1 MKKTF
6 FKILLS
12 IITMQLV
19 VNTALALELDMS
31 VDEEIRKKYDSSKLE
46 NTVLPPLPKIDN
58 SQNKTIPI
66 NNTTTTTTTT
76 TKQTTSIPKV
86 TPTYN
91 TEVRPQITP
100 ADKKGAIK
108 IFRWTTFET
117 KSNQKINN
125 WLSVGSSVSFTTT
138 APVYKKNITIP
149 TGTIFKGT
157 ITDVHKPQATGN
169 GGLVVIKI
177 TSMTFN
183 GKTYPVNAKIT
194 KANAKNIYLNNI
206 KGQRQYWANAG
217 KQVDKGEAFYQ
228 KARKTSTKLANNPI
242 GIIISP
248 IPTIVGVAGYTVS
261 TAISPITSIFAK
273 GGNVSIPTGSSF
285 EIRLN
290 ESTYIY

>member
-12 IITMQLV
+12 IIAMQLV

-46 NTVLPPLPKIDN
+46 NTVLPPLPKINN

-66 NNTTTTTTTT
+66 NNTT

-86 TPTYN
+86 TPTYT

-100 ADKKGAIK
+100 ADKKAAIK

-177 TSMTFN
+177 TNMTFN

-228 KARKTSTKLANNPI
+228 RARKTSTKLANNPI

-290 ESTYIY
+290 ESAYIY

>member
-12 IITMQLV
+12 IIAMQLV

-58 SQNKTIPI
+58 SQNKTTPI
-66 NNTTTTTTTT
+66 NNTTT
-76 TKQTTSIPKV
+76 QQITSIPKV
-86 TPTYN
+86 TPTYT

-100 ADKKGAIK
+100 ADKKAAIK

-194 KANAKNIYLNNI
+194 KVNAKNIYLNNI

-228 KARKTSTKLANNPI
+228 RARKTSTKLANNPI

-248 IPTIVGVAGYTVS
+248 IPTIVGVAGYTVN

-290 ESTYIY
+290 ESAYIY

>member
-12 IITMQLV
+12 IIAMQLV

-58 SQNKTIPI
+58 SQNKTTPI
-66 NNTTTTTTTT
+66 NNTTT
-76 TKQTTSIPKV
+76 QQITSIPKV
-86 TPTYN
+86 TPTYT

-100 ADKKGAIK
+100 ADKKAAIK

-183 GKTYPVNAKIT
+183 GKTYQVNAKIT

-228 KARKTSTKLANNPI
+228 RARKTSTKLANNPI

-290 ESTYIY
+290 ESAYIY

>member
-19 VNTALALELDMS
+19 VNTTLALELDMS

-58 SQNKTIPI
+58 SQNKTTPI
-66 NNTTTTTTTT
+66 NNTTT
-76 TKQTTSIPKV
+76 QQITSIPKV
-86 TPTYN
+86 TPTYT

-100 ADKKGAIK
+100 ADKKAAIK

-183 GKTYPVNAKIT
+183 EKTYQVNAKIT

-228 KARKTSTKLANNPI
+228 RARKTSTKLANNPI

-290 ESTYIY
+290 ESAYIY

>member
-12 IITMQLV
+12 IIAMQLV

-58 SQNKTIPI
+58 SQNKTTPI
-66 NNTTTTTTTT
+66 NNTT

-86 TPTYN
+86 TPTYT

-100 ADKKGAIK
+100 ADIKGAIK

-290 ESTYIY
+290 ESAYIY

>member
-12 IITMQLV
+12 IIAMQLV

-46 NTVLPPLPKIDN
+46 NTVLPPLPKIDD
-58 SQNKTIPI
+58 SQNKTTPI
-66 NNTTTTTTTT
+66 NNTTT
-76 TKQTTSIPKV
+76 KQITSIPKV
-86 TPTYN
+86 TPTYT

-100 ADKKGAIK
+100 ADKKAAIK

-228 KARKTSTKLANNPI
+228 KARKTSTKLANNPV

-290 ESTYIY
+290 ESAYIY

>member
-58 SQNKTIPI
+58 SQNKTTPI
-66 NNTTTTTTTT
+66 NNTTT
-76 TKQTTSIPKV
+76 QQITSIPKV
-86 TPTYN
+86 TPTYT

-100 ADKKGAIK
+100 ADKKAAIK
-108 IFRWTTFET
+108 IFRWTIFET

-273 GGNVSIPTGSSF
+273 GGNISIPTGSSF

-290 ESTYIY
+290 ESAYIY

>member
-58 SQNKTIPI
+58 SQNKTTPI
-66 NNTTTTTTTT
+66 NNTTT
-76 TKQTTSIPKV
+76 QQITSIPKV
-86 TPTYN
+86 TPTYT

-100 ADKKGAIK
+100 ADKKAAIK

-183 GKTYPVNAKIT
+183 GKTYQVNAKIT

-228 KARKTSTKLANNPI
+228 RARKTSTKLANNPI

-290 ESTYIY
+290 ESAYIY

>member
-58 SQNKTIPI
+58 FQNKTTPI
-66 NNTTTTTTTT
+66 NNTTTQQ
-76 TKQTTSIPKV
+76 KTSIPKV
-86 TPTYN
+86 TPKYT

-100 ADKKGAIK
+100 ADKKAAIK

-228 KARKTSTKLANNPI
+228 RARKTSTKLANNPI

-248 IPTIVGVAGYTVS
+248 IPTIVGVAGYTVN

-290 ESTYIY
+290 ESAYIY

>member
-58 SQNKTIPI
+58 SQNKTTPI
-66 NNTTTTTTTT
+66 NNTTTQ
-76 TKQTTSIPKV
+76 QTTSIPKV
-86 TPTYN
+86 TPTYT

-100 ADKKGAIK
+100 ADKKAAIK

-248 IPTIVGVAGYTVS
+248 IPTIVGVAGYTIN

-273 GGNVSIPTGSSF
+273 GGNLSIPTGSSF

-290 ESTYIY
+290 ESAYIY

>member
-12 IITMQLV
+12 IIAMQLV

-58 SQNKTIPI
+58 SQNKTTPI
-66 NNTTTTTTTT
+66 NNTTTTTQ
-76 TKQTTSIPKV
+76 QTTSIPRV
-86 TPTYN
+86 TPTYT

-100 ADKKGAIK
+100 ADKKAAIK

-206 KGQRQYWANAG
+206 KGQRRYWANAG

-228 KARKTSTKLANNPI
+228 RARKTSTKLANNPI

-290 ESTYIY
+290 ESAYIY

>member
-12 IITMQLV
+12 IIAMQLV

-58 SQNKTIPI
+58 SQNKTTPI
-66 NNTTTTTTTT
+66 NNTTTTT
-76 TKQTTSIPKV
+76 QQITSIPKV
-86 TPTYN
+86 TPTYT

-100 ADKKGAIK
+100 ADKKAAIK
-108 IFRWTTFET
+108 IFRWTTFKT

-228 KARKTSTKLANNPI
+228 RARKTSTKLANNPI

-248 IPTIVGVAGYTVS
+248 IPTIVGVAGYTVN

-273 GGNVSIPTGSSF
+273 GGNVHIPTGSSF

-290 ESTYIY
+290 ESAYIY

>member
-58 SQNKTIPI
+58 SQNKTTPI
-66 NNTTTTTTTT
+66 NNTTT
-76 TKQTTSIPKV
+76 QQITSIPKV
-86 TPTYN
+86 TPTYT

-100 ADKKGAIK
+100 ADKKAAIK

-194 KANAKNIYLNNI
+194 KVNAKNIYLNNI

-228 KARKTSTKLANNPI
+228 RARKTSTKLANNPV

-290 ESTYIY
+290 ESAYIY

>member
-58 SQNKTIPI
+58 SQNKTTPI
-66 NNTTTTTTTT
+66 NNTTT
-76 TKQTTSIPKV
+76 QQITSIPKV
-86 TPTYN
+86 TPTYT
-91 TEVRPQITP
+91 TEVKPQITP
-100 ADKKGAIK
+100 ADKKAAIK

-228 KARKTSTKLANNPI
+228 RARKTSTKLANNPI

-248 IPTIVGVAGYTVS
+248 IPTIVGVAGYTVN

-290 ESTYIY
+290 ESAYIY

>member
-12 IITMQLV
+12 IIAMQLV

-58 SQNKTIPI
+58 SQNKTTPI
-66 NNTTTTTTTT
+66 NNTT

-86 TPTYN
+86 TPTYT

-100 ADKKGAIK
+100 ADIKGAIK

-248 IPTIVGVAGYTVS
+248 IPTIVGVAGYTVN

-290 ESTYIY
+290 ESAYIY

>member
-31 VDEEIRKKYDSSKLE
+31 IDEEIRKKYDSSKLE

-58 SQNKTIPI
+58 SQNKTTPI
-66 NNTTTTTTTT
+66 NNTTT
-76 TKQTTSIPKV
+76 QQITSIPKV
-86 TPTYN
+86 TPTYT

-100 ADKKGAIK
+100 ADKKAAIK

-183 GKTYPVNAKIT
+183 GKTYQVNAKIT

-228 KARKTSTKLANNPI
+228 RARKTSTKLANNPI

-248 IPTIVGVAGYTVS
+248 IPTIVGVAGYTVN

-290 ESTYIY
+290 ESAYIY

>member
-66 NNTTTTTTTT
+66 NNTTT
-76 TKQTTSIPKV
+76 KQTTSIPKV
-86 TPTYN
+86 TPTYT

-217 KQVDKGEAFYQ
+217 KQVNKGEAFYQ
-228 KARKTSTKLANNPI
+228 KARRTSTKLANNPI

-248 IPTIVGVAGYTVS
+248 IPTIVGVAGYTVN

-290 ESTYIY
+290 ESAYIY

>member
-58 SQNKTIPI
+58 SQNETTPI
-66 NNTTTTTTTT
+66 NNTTT
-76 TKQTTSIPKV
+76 QQITSIPKV
-86 TPTYN
+86 TPTYT

-100 ADKKGAIK
+100 ADKKAAIK

-228 KARKTSTKLANNPI
+228 RARKTSTKLANNPI

-290 ESTYIY
+290 ESAYIY

>member
-12 IITMQLV
+12 IIAMQLV

-58 SQNKTIPI
+58 SQNKTTPI
-66 NNTTTTTTTT
+66 NNTT

-86 TPTYN
+86 TPTYT

-100 ADKKGAIK
+100 ADKKAAIK

-228 KARKTSTKLANNPI
+228 RARKTSTKLANNPI

-248 IPTIVGVAGYTVS
+248 IPTIVGVAGYTVN

-290 ESTYIY
+290 ESAYIY

>member
-66 NNTTTTTTTT
+66 NNTTTTTTT
-76 TKQTTSIPKV
+76 KQTTSIPKV
-86 TPTYN
+86 TPTYT

-228 KARKTSTKLANNPI
+228 RAKKTSTKLANNPI

-248 IPTIVGVAGYTVS
+248 IPTIVGVAGYTVN

-290 ESTYIY
+290 ESAYIY

>member
-12 IITMQLV
+12 IIAMQLV

-58 SQNKTIPI
+58 SQNKTTPI
-66 NNTTTTTTTT
+66 NNTTT
-76 TKQTTSIPKV
+76 QQITSIPKV
-86 TPTYN
+86 TPTYT

-100 ADKKGAIK
+100 ADKKAAIK

-228 KARKTSTKLANNPI
+228 RARKTSTKLANNPI

-248 IPTIVGVAGYTVS
+248 IPTIVGVAGYTVN
-261 TAISPITSIFAK
+261 TTISPITSIFAK
-273 GGNVSIPTGSSF
+273 GGNVSLPTGSSF

-290 ESTYIY
+290 ESAYIY

>member
-12 IITMQLV
+12 IIAMQLV

-58 SQNKTIPI
+58 SQNKTTPI
-66 NNTTTTTTTT
+66 NNTTT
-76 TKQTTSIPKV
+76 KQITSIPKV
-86 TPTYN
+86 TPTYT

-100 ADKKGAIK
+100 ADKKGTIK

-228 KARKTSTKLANNPI
+228 RARKTSTKLANNPI

-248 IPTIVGVAGYTVS
+248 IPTIVGVAGYTVN

-290 ESTYIY
+290 ESAYIY

>member
-19 VNTALALELDMS
+19 VNTTLALELDMS

-58 SQNKTIPI
+58 SQNKTTPI
-66 NNTTTTTTTT
+66 NNTTT
-76 TKQTTSIPKV
+76 QQITSIPKV
-86 TPTYN
+86 TPTYT

-100 ADKKGAIK
+100 ADKKAAIK

-183 GKTYPVNAKIT
+183 EKTYQVNAKIT

-228 KARKTSTKLANNPI
+228 RARKTSTKLANNPI

-248 IPTIVGVAGYTVS
+248 IPTIVGVAGYTVN

-290 ESTYIY
+290 ESAYIY

>member
-12 IITMQLV
+12 IIAMQLV

-66 NNTTTTTTTT
+66 NNTTTTTTT
-76 TKQTTSIPKV
+76 KQTTSIPKV
-86 TPTYN
+86 TPTYT

-100 ADKKGAIK
+100 ADKKAAIK

-228 KARKTSTKLANNPI
+228 RARKTSTKLANNPI

-248 IPTIVGVAGYTVS
+248 IPTIVGVAEYTVN

-290 ESTYIY
+290 ESAYIY

>member
-12 IITMQLV
+12 IIAMQLV

-58 SQNKTIPI
+58 SQNKTTPI
-66 NNTTTTTTTT
+66 NNTTT
-76 TKQTTSIPKV
+76 QQITSIPKV
-86 TPTYN
+86 TPTYT

-100 ADKKGAIK
+100 ADKKAAIK

-183 GKTYPVNAKIT
+183 EKTYPVNAKIT

-228 KARKTSTKLANNPI
+228 RARKTSTKLANNPI

-248 IPTIVGVAGYTVS
+248 IPTIVGVAGYTVN

-290 ESTYIY
+290 ESAYIY

>member
-1 MKKTF
+1 
-6 FKILLS
+6 
-12 IITMQLV
+12 MQLV

-46 NTVLPPLPKIDN
+46 NAVLPPLPKIDN
-58 SQNKTIPI
+58 TQNKTTSI
-66 NNTTTTTTTT
+66 NNTTTTTQ
-76 TKQTTSIPKV
+76 QTTSIPKA
-86 TPTYN
+86 TPTYT
-91 TEVRPQITP
+91 TEGKPQISP
-100 ADKKGAIK
+100 ADKKAATK

-149 TGTIFKGT
+149 TGTVFKGT
-157 ITDVHKPQATGN
+157 ITNVHKPQATGN

-177 TSMTFN
+177 TSMSFN
-183 GKTYPVNAKIT
+183 GKTFPVNARIT

-228 KARKTSTKLANNPI
+228 KTRKTAAKLANNPI

-248 IPTIVGVAGYTVS
+248 IPTIVGVAGYTV
-261 TAISPITSIFAK
+261 TTVISPITSIFAK
-273 GGNVSIPTGSSF
+273 GGNLSIPAGSNF

>member
-58 SQNKTIPI
+58 SQNKTTPI
-66 NNTTTTTTTT
+66 NNTTTQ
-76 TKQTTSIPKV
+76 QTTSIPKV
-86 TPTYN
+86 TPTYT

-100 ADKKGAIK
+100 ADKKAAIK

-248 IPTIVGVAGYTVS
+248 IPTIVGVAGYTVN

-290 ESTYIY
+290 ESAYIY

>member
-12 IITMQLV
+12 IIAMQLV

-58 SQNKTIPI
+58 SQNKTTPI
-66 NNTTTTTTTT
+66 NNTTTQ
-76 TKQTTSIPKV
+76 QTTSIPKV
-86 TPTYN
+86 TPTYT

-100 ADKKGAIK
+100 ADKKAAIK

-206 KGQRQYWANAG
+206 KGQRQYWTNAG

-228 KARKTSTKLANNPI
+228 RARKTSTKLANNPI

-248 IPTIVGVAGYTVS
+248 IPTIVGVAGYTVN

-290 ESTYIY
+290 ESAYIY

>member
-12 IITMQLV
+12 IIAMQLV

-58 SQNKTIPI
+58 SQNKTTPI
-66 NNTTTTTTTT
+66 NNTT

-86 TPTYN
+86 TPTYT

-100 ADKKGAIK
+100 ADKKAAIK

-183 GKTYPVNAKIT
+183 GKTYQVNAKIT

-228 KARKTSTKLANNPI
+228 RARKTSTKLANNPI

-248 IPTIVGVAGYTVS
+248 IPTIVGVAGYTVN

-290 ESTYIY
+290 ESAYIY

>member
-12 IITMQLV
+12 VIVMQLV

-46 NTVLPPLPKIDN
+46 NAVLPPLPKIDN
-58 SQNKTIPI
+58 TQNKTTSI
-66 NNTTTTTTTT
+66 NNTTTTTQ
-76 TKQTTSIPKV
+76 QTTSIPKA
-86 TPTYN
+86 TPTYT
-91 TEVRPQITP
+91 TEGKPQISP
-100 ADKKGAIK
+100 ADKKAATK

-149 TGTIFKGT
+149 TGTVFKGT
-157 ITDVHKPQATGN
+157 ITNVHKPQATGN

-177 TSMTFN
+177 TSMSFN
-183 GKTYPVNAKIT
+183 GKTFPVNARIT

-228 KARKTSTKLANNPI
+228 KTRKTAAKLANNPI

-248 IPTIVGVAGYTVS
+248 IPTIVGVAGYTV
-261 TAISPITSIFAK
+261 TTVISPITSIFAK
-273 GGNVSIPTGSSF
+273 GGNLSIPAGSNF

>member
-12 IITMQLV
+12 IIVIQLV

-46 NTVLPPLPKIDN
+46 NAVLPPLPKIDN
-58 SQNKTIPI
+58 TQNKTTPI
-66 NNTTTTTTTT
+66 NNTTTTI
-76 TKQTTSIPKV
+76 QHSIPKV
-86 TPTYN
+86 TPTYT
-91 TEVRPQITP
+91 TEVKPQITP
-100 ADKKGAIK
+100 ADKKAATK
-108 IFRWTTFET
+108 IFCWTTFET

-149 TGTIFKGT
+149 TGTVFKGT
-157 ITDVHKPQATGN
+157 ITNVHKPQATGN
-169 GGLVVIKI
+169 GGLVVIRI
-177 TSMTFN
+177 TSMSFN
-183 GKTYPVNAKIT
+183 SKTYPVNARIT

-206 KGQRQYWANAG
+206 KGQRQYWTNAG

-228 KARKTSTKLANNPI
+228 KTRKTSAKLANNPI

-248 IPTIVGVAGYTVS
+248 IPTIVGVAGYTV
-261 TAISPITSIFAK
+261 TTVISPITSIFAK
-273 GGNVSIPTGSSF
+273 GGNLSIPAGSKF

-290 ESTYIY
+290 ESAYIY

>member
-12 IITMQLV
+12 IIAMQLV

-31 VDEEIRKKYDSSKLE
+31 VDEEIREKYDSSKLE

-58 SQNKTIPI
+58 SQNKTTPI
-66 NNTTTTTTTT
+66 NNTT

-86 TPTYN
+86 TPTYT

-100 ADKKGAIK
+100 ADKKAAIK

-206 KGQRQYWANAG
+206 KGQRQYWANAV

-228 KARKTSTKLANNPI
+228 RARKTSTKLANNPV

-290 ESTYIY
+290 ESAYIY

>member
-12 IITMQLV
+12 IIAMQLV

-58 SQNKTIPI
+58 SQNKTTPI
-66 NNTTTTTTTT
+66 NNTTTQ
-76 TKQTTSIPKV
+76 QTTSIPKV
-86 TPTYN
+86 TPTYT

-100 ADKKGAIK
+100 ADKKAAIK

-228 KARKTSTKLANNPI
+228 RARKTSTKLANNPI

-248 IPTIVGVAGYTVS
+248 IPTIVGVAGYTVN

-290 ESTYIY
+290 ESAYIY

>member
-58 SQNKTIPI
+58 SQNKTTPI
-66 NNTTTTTTTT
+66 NNTTTTTT

-86 TPTYN
+86 TPTYT

-100 ADKKGAIK
+100 ADKKTAIK

-228 KARKTSTKLANNPI
+228 RARKTSTKLANNPI

-248 IPTIVGVAGYTVS
+248 IPTIVGVVGYTVN

-290 ESTYIY
+290 ESAYIY

>member
-58 SQNKTIPI
+58 SQNKTTPI
-66 NNTTTTTTTT
+66 NNTTT
-76 TKQTTSIPKV
+76 QQITSIPKV
-86 TPTYN
+86 TPTYT

-100 ADKKGAIK
+100 ADKKAAIK

-228 KARKTSTKLANNPI
+228 RARKTSTKLANNPI

-248 IPTIVGVAGYTVS
+248 IPTIVGVAGYTVN

-273 GGNVSIPTGSSF
+273 GGNVYIPTGSSF

-290 ESTYIY
+290 ESAYIY

>member
-12 IITMQLV
+12 IIAMQLV

-58 SQNKTIPI
+58 SQNKTTPI
-66 NNTTTTTTTT
+66 NNTTT
-76 TKQTTSIPKV
+76 QQITSIPKV
-86 TPTYN
+86 TPTYT

-100 ADKKGAIK
+100 ADKKAAIK

-125 WLSVGSSVSFTTT
+125 WLSIGSSVSFTTT

-177 TSMTFN
+177 ISMTFN

-194 KANAKNIYLNNI
+194 KVNAKNIYLNNI

-228 KARKTSTKLANNPI
+228 RARKTSTKLANNPI

-248 IPTIVGVAGYTVS
+248 IPTIVGVAGYTVN

-273 GGNVSIPTGSSF
+273 GGNVSLPTGSSF

-290 ESTYIY
+290 ESAYIY

>member
-58 SQNKTIPI
+58 SQNKTTPI
-66 NNTTTTTTTT
+66 NNTT

-86 TPTYN
+86 TPTYT

-100 ADKKGAIK
+100 ADKKAAIK

-138 APVYKKNITIP
+138 SPVYKKNITIP

-228 KARKTSTKLANNPI
+228 RARKTSTKLANNPI

-290 ESTYIY
+290 ESAYIY